1 MANNKTN
8 NEWLEAINKDHNAL
22 LDVPKELLT
31 QELFL
36 AAVKKDYAA
45 INYVPEEYF
54 TKDICFAAYQQS
66 PSAIRYVPKDLREL
80 YTKYIENIEEK
91 QRL

>member
-1 MANNKTN
+1 MTNKKTT

-31 QELFL
+31 HELCL

-54 TKDICFAAYQQS
+54 SKDICFAAYQQS
-66 PSAIRYVPKDLREL
+66 PVAIRYVPKDFREL
-80 YTKYIENIEEK
+80 YTKNIENIGEK
-91 QRL
+91 QQL